1 MDSIDRR
8 ALLLGALAAASAGTL
23 AGCDRSAVRSA
34 GPSVS
39 ITSPTT
45 TSASPTTVADTRPRW
60 PLTGR
65 LVKDPAAT
73 HHAAVA
79 VKVPDNKDEHP
90 QVGIDAADI
99 VFVELDGYR
108 DASGY
113 AGTRLVPLFH
123 SRMPADVAPVRSIR
137 PVDVP
142 LLSPADAII
151 GNTGGAGWVLNY
163 VRHYGAHLDGML
175 SYVNTVGTGSYSI
188 DRARVRYLGGQ
199 AYYDRAVVCHPK
211 VLARQ
216 TTLFRSGPP
225 EAYFPFATGRTTPS
239 TAAGRAARTLHVPW
253 KQGDTYD
260 MGYTYDRR
268 TGRYLRSMPWGPH
281 VLADGTRVS
290 TDNVLV
296 IRARQHYAKI
306 YRGSGHDEPIHDIVD
321 AKGTFAYAHGGR
333 YVSGTWAK
341 AAVTD
346 RFTFR
351 LADGSPLVMAPGQT
365 FVELVRDTAHLRI
378 TG

>member
-8 ALLLGALAAASAGTL
+8 ALLFGSLAAASAGAL
-23 AGCDRSAVRSA
+23 AACSGPGQELSATSSA
-34 GPSVS
+34 PTSRATTS
-39 ITSPTT
+39 SPTT
-45 TSASPTTVADTRPRW
+45 AADTRPRW

-65 LVKDPAAT
+65 LVKDATAT

-90 QVGIDAADI
+90 QVGIDKADI

-108 DASGY
+108 DGSGY

-123 SRMPADVAPVRSIR
+123 SRMPDDVAPVRSIR

-151 GNTGGAGWVLNY
+151 GNTGATGWVLNY

-175 SYVNTVGTGSYSI
+175 SYLNTVGTGSYSI
-188 DRARVRYLGGQ
+188 DQARVRYLGGK

-225 EAYFPFATGRTTPS
+225 HAYFPFATGTTTPS
-239 TAAGRAARTLHVPW
+239 TDAGRAARTLHVPW

-260 MGYTYDRR
+260 MGYTYDKR

-281 VLADGTRVS
+281 VLANGTRVS

-306 YRGSGHDEPIHDIVD
+306 YHGSGHDEPIHDIVN

-333 YVSGTWAK
+333 YVTGTWSK
-341 AAVTD
+341 AAVDD

-351 LADGSPLVMAPGQT
+351 LADGSPLAMAPGQT
-365 FVELVRDTAHLRI
+365 FVELARDTAHLRI
-378 TG
+378 TA